1 MGLKR
6 LSKKISG
13 YKERFEQG
21 RADEIKP
28 DHVIKVLSK
37 LKAKKAALA
46 EEIAA
51 ARTDD
56 KLQRLE
62 RKLKIAN
69 EHITRAEWL
78 LREFTDKPVREEA
91 K

>member
-6 LSKKISG
+6 LSKKISC